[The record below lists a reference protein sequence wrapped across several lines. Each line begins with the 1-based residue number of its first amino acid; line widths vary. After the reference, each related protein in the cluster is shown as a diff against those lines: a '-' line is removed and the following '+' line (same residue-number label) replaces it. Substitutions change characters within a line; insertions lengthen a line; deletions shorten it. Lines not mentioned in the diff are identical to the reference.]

1 MQEVEQWL
9 DHPVTEKF
17 IESLISRQEDLV
29 DARGEIMSDDP
40 TELFRLS
47 WYYQGGIAELNS
59 VLDLGDKDT
68 RADAIEALFGG
79 DEDDD

>member
-17 IESLISRQEDLV
+17 IEALSDRQDELV
-29 DARGEIMSDDP
+29 EARGEIMSDDP

-47 WYYQGGIAELNS
+47 WLFQGGIMELNS